1 MFFFGFWLSSFF
13 FSTPTMINTS
23 SLRFALV
30 AAGGLVL
37 AAGLAAQTPA
47 APKIE
52 FPAASPGATVKQ
64 HVGLTDVQVDYS
76 RPGKKGRVIFGG
88 RVPYGD
94 VWRTGANTATKIS
107 FSTAVKL
114 NGTDLAAGEY
124 ALFTIPGRDEWTI
137 ILNKV
142 TGQWGAY
149 SYDAKNDVARI
160 AAKPVALAGTVESFE
175 ISFNDLGPDSATLN
189 FTWDNVRVPVTLAVD
204 VKTVLVPKI
213 EAAMAA
219 GGADLPYRDAAMFYY
234 ENNLDLKKAVLWMDA
249 YIASRK
255 DFKFPFTYRKA
266 LIQEKSG
273 DKTAALATARESL
286 EDASEGAGIGE
297 RRIRPPQSGSD
308 RPIE

>member
-1 MFFFGFWLSSFF
+1 
-13 FSTPTMINTS
+13 MINPS
-23 SLRFALV
+23 FRFALI
-30 AAGGLVL
+30 AACSLVL
-37 AAGLAAQTPA
+37 TAGLTGQTPA
-47 APKIE
+47 APKLE

-64 HVGLTDVQVDYS
+64 HLGLTDVQVDYS

-88 RVPYGD
+88 LVPYGE

-114 NGTDLAAGEY
+114 NGTDLAAGDY
-124 ALFTIPGRDEWTI
+124 ALYTIPGRDEWTI

-149 SYDAKNDVARI
+149 SYDAKNDVARV
-160 AAKPVALAGTVESFE
+160 AAKPVALAETVESFE
-175 ISFNDLGPDSATLN
+175 ISFNDLGPDAATLN
-189 FTWDNVRVPVTLAVD
+189 FTWDKVRVPVTLTVD
-204 VKTVLVPKI
+204 VKTALVPKI

-234 ENNLDLKKAVLWMDA
+234 ENNLDLKKAALWMDA

-266 LIQEKSG
+266 LILEKLG
-273 DKTAALATARESL
+273 DKAGALTTARESL
-286 EDASEGAGIGE
+286 EDASKAQGSVKDEYIRLNQALIE
-297 RRIRPPQSGSD
+297 RLNK
-308 RPIE
+308 